1 MNPQQPV
8 EVVRFSLKS
17 IFWWPLCG
25 MCQCTNRLTRLVI
38 PGCWVLRGSAFAGHS
53 FYLGLI
59 TFGHSHR
66 RASVDRDHARWAQIS
81 VRLTASIQK
90 FRQSHLQF
98 TDLTRQHSQQ
108 IHASTVSPHTQTS
121 ASSLQQAE
129 RRRKKNERHLKEREA
144 YEGRMSP
151 LCLCGGIYES
161 GAVKR

>member
-1 MNPQQPV
+1 
-8 EVVRFSLKS
+8 
-17 IFWWPLCG
+17 

-98 TDLTRQHSQQ
+98 TDLKHLTRQHSQQ
-108 IHASTVSPHTQTS
+108 IHASTVSPHAQTS

-144 YEGRMSP
+144 HEGRMCGKPP
-151 LCLCGGIYES
+151 LLVWGYL
-161 GAVKR
+161 